1 MRKIGIVIM
10 ALILVGMLLPTGF
23 ATDSNLVITYG
34 ETTNANSDYKS
45 IVDSFFVSQSNV
57 DLNNVNSKVI
67 TADQVNQVSSSI
79 TGKTYSS
86 NQYCLQHFLI

>member
-45 IVDSFFVSQSNV
+45 NV
-57 DLNNVNSKVI
+57 RSGKW
-67 TADQVNQVSSSI
+67 SS
-79 TGKTYSS
+79 
-86 NQYCLQHFLI
+86 C